1 MAGEE
6 DDLPTEEGTPNEGLE
21 AEADATDPDSENPED
36 GVDPE
41 GAAEGD
47 GASAGEGQQVD
58 GEPARR
64 QPSRGEVRFQK
75 LSQTAKEATERATR
89 AENAA
94 RELQER
100 IARLERPAQA
110 TPQGPTPEQ
119 IALMTPDE
127 LINYRLSESDKRFQ
141 ATLGQIQWQTY
152 ETGDK
157 AAFNALKA
165 TDPLAAKYADEV
177 ETRLQQMRAAGQNVD
192 RERLL
197 TYIIGEKAR
206 AGRSVAKQR
215 QQAQGQQRIAR
226 QTVRPGA
233 ARSDTAGNRGKVS
246 EQEAR
251 DKRLENITF

>member
-6 DDLPTEEGTPNEGLE
+6 DDLPLDEGTPNEGLE
-21 AEADATDPDSENPED
+21 AETDAADPDSENSEVGD
-36 GVDPE
+36 DLE

-47 GASAGEGQQVD
+47 GPDAQEGQVD
-58 GEPARR
+58 GEPPRR
-64 QPSRGEVRFQK
+64 PTRGEVRFQK

-89 AENAA
+89 AETAA
-94 RELQER
+94 RELTER

-110 TPQGPTPEQ
+110 APQGPTAEQ

-127 LINYRLSESDKRFQ
+127 LITYRLGESDKRFQ
-141 ATLGQIQWQTY
+141 QTLGQIQWTTY
-152 ETGDK
+152 ETSDK

-177 ETRLQQMRAAGQNVD
+177 EKRLQEMRANGQNVD
-192 RERLL
+192 RDRLF
-197 TYIIGEKAR
+197 TFIVGEKAR

-215 QQAQGQQRIAR
+215 QAAQGQRNIQR

-233 ARSDTAGNRGKVS
+233 ARSDTAGNRGKLS

-251 DKRLENITF
+251 DKRLENMTF

>member
-1 MAGEE
+1 MPGDDELILE
-6 DDLPTEEGTPNEGLE
+6 DEGTPNEGLE
-21 AEADATDPDSENPED
+21 AEADAEGADGHENVEGLD
-36 GVDPE
+36 AE

-47 GASAGEGQQVD
+47 GADAQEGQVD
-58 GEPARR
+58 GAPQR

-75 LSQTAKEATERATR
+75 LSQTAKQATEDAALARREA
-89 AENAA
+89 AEL
-94 RELQER
+94 RDRLS
-100 IARLERPAQA
+100 RLERPAQA
-110 TPQGPTPEQ
+110 VPQGPTPEQ
-119 IALMTPDE
+119 LALMTPDE
-127 LINYRLSESDKRFQ
+127 LINYRLGESDKRFQ

-152 ETGDK
+152 ETSDK
-157 AAFNALKA
+157 AAFNSLKA

-177 ETRLQQMRAAGQNVD
+177 ETRLAAMRQQGQNVD

-197 TYIIGEKAR
+197 TFIIGEKAR

-215 QQAQGQQRIAR
+215 QQAQGQQRIQR

-251 DKRLENITF
+251 DKRLENMTF